1 VHLPQRWLPVQVLV
15 VALCFFLNMLDGMDV
30 VILSYV
36 APSLSAAWHIPPDKL
51 GIVFSA
57 GFAGMA
63 TGGLVLAPLADI
75 FGRRPLVVVSLIIMA
90 LGMVLSGLGG
100 NVTQL
105 ILSRLI
111 VGVGIGSVVV
121 AMAALT
127 AEYAPPHHRHFAIT
141 LLQAGYPIGATLTG
155 FVVAHVIGGYGWQK
169 ILIGAGVVTA
179 AMVPL
184 AVFLLPESLSFLLVR
199 QSAGMLSRANKLLV
213 RLRRPVLMAWPPK
226 IGGAEAKAGPQSLF
240 GAGLTRITLLL
251 WLVFIICSAP
261 LYFIVTWIPK
271 LAVAAGLSVS
281 HAIYAGAVYSI
292 GGALG
297 TALLGWIA
305 SWLDLRRLILI
316 FFALATIV
324 MVLFGVKGFPLPMML
339 FLAFLIGFFVMGGFG
354 GLYPL
359 AAAIYPSPIRATG
372 IGWAAGM
379 SRLGAV
385 VGPALGGYLLAD
397 KLLLWQIFLIFAIPL
412 AAGGACVQL
421 IGIPM
426 SVAKPSSAISA
437 ET

>member
-1 VHLPQRWLPVQVLV
+1 
-15 VALCFFLNMLDGMDV
+15 M
-30 VILSYV
+30 
-36 APSLSAAWHIPPDKL
+36 
-51 GIVFSA
+51 
-57 GFAGMA
+57 
-63 TGGLVLAPLADI
+63 
-75 FGRRPLVVVSLIIMA
+75 
-90 LGMVLSGLGG
+90 
-100 NVTQL
+100 
-105 ILSRLI
+105 
-111 VGVGIGSVVV
+111 
-121 AMAALT
+121 
-127 AEYAPPHHRHFAIT
+127 
-141 LLQAGYPIGATLTG
+141 
-155 FVVAHVIGGYGWQK
+155 
-169 ILIGAGVVTA
+169 
-179 AMVPL
+179 
-184 AVFLLPESLSFLLVR
+184 
-199 QSAGMLSRANKLLV
+199 
-213 RLRRPVLMAWPPK
+213 
-226 IGGAEAKAGPQSLF
+226 
-240 GAGLTRITLLL
+240 
-251 WLVFIICSAP
+251 
-261 LYFIVTWIPK
+261 
-271 LAVAAGLSVS
+271 
-281 HAIYAGAVYSI
+281 
-292 GGALG
+292 
-297 TALLGWIA
+297 LGWIA